1 MSEGVDINK
10 PSLTIE
16 QQKTKGGVAMK
27 VKFILI
33 VSFMIGLPLFTAFA
47 EDRMPAISNDKMT
60 EAQRNAVAE
69 LTSGPRGAISGPF
82 WPLLRSPEF
91 MSRLQKT
98 GEYLRYHSVLG
109 PKLNEFVILIVARQR
124 AQQYEWFAHYPYA
137 IKAGLKP
144 DIAQAIAE
152 GRRPAGMAGD
162 EEIVYDFCDEL
173 FRTQGV
179 SDATYERAVKKF
191 GEQGVIDML
200 GVNGYYTMVAMILN
214 VARTPLPD
222 NKPTP
227 LALFPH

>member
-1 MSEGVDINK
+1 
-10 PSLTIE
+10 
-16 QQKTKGGVAMK
+16 MK
-27 VKFILI
+27 VKYILI
-33 VSFMIGLPLFTAFA
+33 VSIMMGLPFFAAFA
-47 EDRMPAISNDKMT
+47 EDRMPPISNDSMT

-69 LTSGPRGAISGPF
+69 LASGPRGAITGPF
-82 WPLLRSPEF
+82 WALLRSPEL
-91 MSRLQKT
+91 MNRLQKT

-109 PKLNEFVILIVARQR
+109 PRLNEFVILIVARQR
-124 AQQYEWFAHYPYA
+124 TQQYEWFVHYPYA
-137 IKAGLKP
+137 LKAGLKP
-144 DIAQAIAE
+144 EIAQAIAE

-179 SDATYERAVKKF
+179 SDATYQRAVNKF

-200 GVNGYYTMVAMILN
+200 GVNGYYTMLAMVLN

-222 NKPTP
+222 NKPAP